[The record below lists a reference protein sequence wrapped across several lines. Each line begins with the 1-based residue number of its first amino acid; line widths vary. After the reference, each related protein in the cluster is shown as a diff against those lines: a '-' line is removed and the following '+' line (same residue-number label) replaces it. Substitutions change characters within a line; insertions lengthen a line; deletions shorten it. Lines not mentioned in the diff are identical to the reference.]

1 MKKITIELTLESKG
15 ANTLDKFRLA
25 NVDDAA
31 IMLIASITHAI
42 QNTNI
47 PNDVNIN
54 GITING
60 GDQYGRTLLQED
72 ILNKLK

>member
-60 GDQYGRTLLQED
+60 GNQYGRTLL
-72 ILNKLK
+72 

>member
-72 ILNKLK
+72 ILNKLR